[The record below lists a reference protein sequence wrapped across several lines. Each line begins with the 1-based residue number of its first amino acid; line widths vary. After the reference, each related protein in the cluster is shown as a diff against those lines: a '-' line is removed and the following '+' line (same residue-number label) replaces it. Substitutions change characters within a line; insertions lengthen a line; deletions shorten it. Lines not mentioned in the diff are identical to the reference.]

1 MYSPVETPMAMG
13 VPQVD
18 LFWMTW
24 NTPRNCA
31 SCTNLPKSSSVHSVH
46 PLCEDVC
53 RGTASEVAFGAGSS
67 KDIAKCKE
75 ASKEERR
82 ELYEL

>member
-1 MYSPVETPMAMG
+1 MSLKLISLDDMEYT
-13 VPQVD
+13 QK
-18 LFWMTW
+18 LCF
-24 NTPRNCA
+24 
-31 SCTNLPKSSSVHSVH
+31 LHKSSSVHSVH

-67 KDIAKCKE
+67 KDIAKRKE